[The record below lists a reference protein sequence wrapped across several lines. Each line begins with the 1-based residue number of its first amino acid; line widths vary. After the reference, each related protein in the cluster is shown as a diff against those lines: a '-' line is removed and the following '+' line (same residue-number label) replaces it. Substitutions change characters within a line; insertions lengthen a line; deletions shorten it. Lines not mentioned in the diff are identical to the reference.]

1 MSNISNHPEA
11 AETTA
16 TNQERQ
22 LPLSSDQ
29 FVTQDPIFRLLHEK
43 LGAPLT
49 VILNILFAGLVFL
62 ADVLRE
68 APAERPF
75 EVLASVRKLLIISFG
90 LSVYFLLPRWIAD
103 LFNGLRSNRVIGKSR
118 GNYNSDDF
126 QNETVK
132 RIDKRICSALGLTFV
147 VVFWI
152 HRILTYSHKR
162 SLWLEVVAL
171 VFVYALPYYAY
182 LVSIVKFCLALF
194 STKRLLDMFDV
205 KVSPLHVDGVGGFR
219 PMGRMLLRYAVVLAI
234 FVSLATVGRVLSY
247 HDHSLHVTL
256 NRSEVYMAVAAFAL
270 FPMFLW
276 GWLWVPH
283 KAMIEYRDG
292 KLGKLAEELQK
303 VDGDKE
309 AELLAGR
316 KEKYKVAKESYPTW
330 PMSFHQVR
338 NFLGLT
344 MTPLIA
350 TITTV
355 VVQYLWAK
363 ITKP

>member
-1 MSNISNHPEA
+1 MSNVNDYPA
-11 AETTA
+11 APETTS
-16 TNQERQ
+16 TNQGR
-22 LPLSSDQ
+22 PLSSEQ
-29 FVTQDPIFRLLHEK
+29 LVTQDPVFRLLHEK

-49 VILNILFAGLVFL
+49 VILNVLLAGLVFV

-75 EVLASVRKLLIISFG
+75 EVLTSIRKLLIISFG

-103 LFNGLRSNRVIGKSR
+103 LFNGLKSNRVIAKARAS
-118 GNYNSDDF
+118 YNSDDF
-126 QNETVK
+126 QNDTAR
-132 RIDKRICSALGLTFV
+132 RIDKRICSVLGLTFV

-152 HRILTYSHKR
+152 HRMLTYSHKR
-162 SLWLEVVAL
+162 PFWLEVVAL

-182 LVSIVKFCLALF
+182 LVSIIKFCLTLF
-194 STKRLLDMFDV
+194 STKRLFDLFEV
-205 KVSPLHVDGVGGFR
+205 KISPLHVDGVGGFR
-219 PMGRMLLRYAVVLAI
+219 PIGRMLLRYAVVLAI

-256 NRSEVYMAVAAFAL
+256 NRSEVYMAGAACML
-270 FPMFLW
+270 LPMFLW

-283 KAMIEYRDG
+283 KAMIEYRND
-292 KLGKLAEELQK
+292 KLGKLAEELQN
-303 VDGDKE
+303 VDAEKE

-316 KEKYKVAKESYPTW
+316 KKTYEIAKESYPTW

-338 NFLGLT
+338 YFLGLI
-344 MTPLIA
+344 MTPFIA

-355 VVQYLWAK
+355 LVQLLWARL
-363 ITKP
+363 TKH